1 MKTVTLPQAVVPI
14 GTVVVGNV
22 RLPVTIDIE
31 WMRALS
37 QLVTRTGGTTGTDT
51 RTIEATA
58 NAARALTDSLALGIF
73 GRREV
78 GATPA
83 PGADAASLD
92 WIRAFLPRREA
103 PLDVRPGANVTVV
116 RDAAGFVVSATGGSG
131 SPDSDQAV
139 LAMRIFGV

>member
-1 MKTVTLPQAVVPI
+1 MKAVTLPQAVVPI
-14 GTVVVGNV
+14 GTVVIGNAK
-22 RLPVTIDIE
+22 LPVTIDIE

-37 QLVTRTGGTTGTDT
+37 QLVSRVGGATGTDT

-58 NAARALTDSLALGIF
+58 NTARALTDSLALGIF
-73 GRREV
+73 GRREP
-78 GATPA
+78 GTPPA
-83 PGADAASLD
+83 GFDAVPLD